1 MRITNIEKGKGRRY
15 KVYVDGLYWASL
27 DPEVIVDSSL
37 KEDLECSEEFLEE
50 IKYRADVRRAKE
62 RALYLLEYRDH
73 SRKELIDKLKKDVD
87 EEIAASTADKM
98 EEFGFLDDGRYA
110 EKLARDLLTRK
121 RLGRRRAFYELQRKG
136 IERELAERVLDEAE
150 VDPADQLGELI
161 AKKYARYLG
170 DEKGRKKVI
179 SALFRLGHSY
189 EDVKRALQQYE
200 EFEENEQWL

>member
-1 MRITNIEKGKGRRY
+1 
-15 KVYVDGLYWASL
+15 
-27 DPEVIVDSSL
+27 
-37 KEDLECSEEFLEE
+37 
-50 IKYRADVRRAKE
+50 
-62 RALYLLEYRDH
+62 
-73 SRKELIDKLKKDVD
+73 
-87 EEIAASTADKM
+87 
-98 EEFGFLDDGRYA
+98 
-110 EKLARDLLTRK
+110 
-121 RLGRRRAFYELQRKG
+121 RKG

-179 SALFRLGHSY
+179 SALLRLGHNY